1 MLEIMDFS
9 SKIFF
14 SPYTGTELPQIKKKN
29 SQISGGHL
37 NWVNCLWG

>member
-14 SPYTGTELPQIKKKN
+14 PSILGLNYLRLKKK
-29 SQISGGHL
+29 IAKFPE
-37 NWVNCLWG
+37 VT